1 MTANPERSEKLV
13 ADLKR
18 VIRDSEE
25 LLQELG
31 PAAEEPPQPRE
42 QEVTMWILLI
52 AFLVLSFLVGYLL
65 WAKVAYAWPFQL

>member
-13 ADLKR
+13 TDLKR

-25 LLQELG
+25 LLQDLG

-42 QEVTMWILLI
+42 QEVTMWVFVLGL
-52 AFLVLSFLVGYLL
+52 LVLSLFAGYIL
-65 WAKVAYAWPFQL
+65 WAKIAYAWPF